1 MHLPDDH
8 VDRSRAAARGP
19 RAGSP
24 VTDATVYFDH
34 PVHARA
40 EHTLN
45 IDLINPSR
53 GAGARVAMELD
64 PASAR
69 ALAEAIL
76 AALESAPAGLV
87 GTATQG

>member
-1 MHLPDDH
+1 MCTYQTTT
-8 VDRSRAAARGP
+8 VGME
-19 RAGSP
+19 GSGKGADGWFA

-40 EHTLN
+40 EHTVN

-53 GAGARVAMELD
+53 GPGARVAMELD
-64 PASAR
+64 PHSAR

-76 AALESAPAGLV
+76 QTIESAPPGLID
-87 GTATQG
+87 TL